1 MTAGTISPRQ
11 PAEAI
16 ERWLREK
23 VVPAARAL
31 KADPSRA
38 RSIEQV
44 RENLARRRAE
54 QAAKEGRN
62 DF

>member
-1 MTAGTISPRQ
+1 MTAGTVRPRQ

-16 ERWLREK
+16 ETWLREK
-23 VVPAARAL
+23 VVPAACAL

-44 RENLARRRAE
+44 RERLAEKRA
-54 QAAKEGRN
+54 AGLPKGGSR
-62 DF
+62 